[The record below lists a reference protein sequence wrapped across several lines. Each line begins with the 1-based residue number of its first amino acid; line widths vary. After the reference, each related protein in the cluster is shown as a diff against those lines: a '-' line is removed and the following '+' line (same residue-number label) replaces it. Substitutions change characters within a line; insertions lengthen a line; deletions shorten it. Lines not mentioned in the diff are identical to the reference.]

1 MQASDG
7 TGTSTTLTGL
17 EGGRGYDVQVKAKN
31 HEGESPWSISS
42 SAKTQDKNVNSEF
55 KLPSAKRSVA
65 ENSSSGR
72 NVGAPVTA
80 TDTENHTLTY
90 SISGASEFTID
101 SATGQIKVASGADL
115 DYEDKSTYSVTV
127 SASDGKDSEDNPDDA
142 VDATINVTISITDV
156 NEPPAAP
163 NAPTVAQGSTPTT
176 TLDVSWVAP
185 ETQDRPDVT
194 DYDVQYKKTSDTS
207 WTPYVPYVGS
217 STSVTLSGLDSGTE
231 YEAAGPRH
239 QRRGLQRVVEQRDG
253 QHQVRVHRQ
262 HQGHPQHRRELGG
275 GQQRR
280 RSGHRDRKRPDLLAE
295 RDGRGHVHHR
305 LLHRADTG
313 WDGHDLELRGDDV
326 LQRHRDRRQRQ
337 HRHHR
342 GDH

>member
-1 MQASDG
+1 M
-7 TGTSTTLTGL
+7 
-17 EGGRGYDVQVKAKN
+17 
-31 HEGESPWSISS
+31 
-42 SAKTQDKNVNSEF
+42 
-55 KLPSAKRSVA
+55 
-65 ENSSSGR
+65 
-72 NVGAPVTA
+72 GAPVTA

-127 SASDGKDSEDNPDDA
+127 SASDGKDSEDNPDHII
-142 VDATINVTISITDV
+142 DATTNITINITDV

-163 NAPTVAQGSTPTT
+163 NAPDVAQGSTPTT
-176 TLDVSWVAP
+176 SLDVSWTAP

-217 STSVTLSGLDSGTE
+217 STSVTLSGLDAGTE
-231 YEAAGPRH
+231 YEAQVRAINDEGFSAWSS
-239 QRRGLQRVVEQRDG
+239 ERDG

-275 GQQRR
+275 GQRTSAL
-280 RSGHRDRKRPDLLAE
+280 RSPRPEA
-295 RDGRGHVHHR
+295 
-305 LLHRADTG
+305 A
-313 WDGHDLELRGDDV
+313 
-326 LQRHRDRRQRQ
+326 
-337 HRHHR
+337 
-342 GDH
+342 